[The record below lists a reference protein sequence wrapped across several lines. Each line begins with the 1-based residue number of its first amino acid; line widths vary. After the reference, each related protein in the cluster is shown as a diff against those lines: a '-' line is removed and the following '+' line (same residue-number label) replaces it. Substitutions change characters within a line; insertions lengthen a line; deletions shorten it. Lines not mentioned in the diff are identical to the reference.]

1 MEVLDILNKYGLK
14 ESSKKKPITSFGEY
28 DEIAYVNSYASF
40 ISSATKTSFSEDL
53 SDFVDSVE
61 FNIKR
66 FKEALESIIE
76 KAIRFFT
83 ETVRYWFSNE
93 KKIGKKLAKY
103 KAIFNQDFEYG
114 WQDGT
119 IKASK
124 SMLSD
129 IRIDYRFDAPNRETE
144 PTTRPYVPAD
154 GYYNPDQ
161 EKDFNKS
168 FMSPLTSK
176 KYFTDDQLKDYRERM
191 KNLIKAM
198 RHDRDD
204 VRDTIE
210 RFVSRRTFI
219 ETIYNPKNEERAVE
233 VFDKMLSAIE
243 EKIDSDNP
251 KFKSSIRFSAGA
263 IMSIPLSLTLAQSTV
278 IPRYFNDE
286 KDNLNNA
293 GGPTK
298 KVAKKDY
305 REDSDDDYDV
315 RDKADMDIEFIKDS
329 YSNALERLKSM
340 INEKDDMDYTAVIL
354 GCYVGFRFL
363 IPLLEE
369 VRKMENGSM
378 RQIQKEIRKLQGKL
392 KKLKLDK
399 EDMEDDDKVK
409 EFDKD
414 RANLVG
420 KIRVLNVLKNT
431 KDKVIGNIYFKIGD
445 YYVSLLNKLPKDKKS
460 KDKLNPDTNRN
471 INAFNRDKVKDYL

>member
-103 KAIFNQDFEYG
+103 KAIFNQDFVFG

-124 SMLSD
+124 SMLCN
-129 IRIDYRFDAPNRETE
+129 IQIDYRKIFPSLQGSDTTFKLPPDASEEDLSNN
-144 PTTRPYVPAD
+144 YHLI
-154 GYYNPDQ
+154 Y
-161 EKDFNKS
+161 
-168 FMSPLTSK
+168 MSPRTPK
-176 KYFTDDQLKDYRERM
+176 KYFTEEQEKDYKERM
-191 KNLIKAM
+191 KYFYKAM
-198 RHDRDD
+198 REDR
-204 VRDTIE
+204 
-210 RFVSRRTFI
+210 
-219 ETIYNPKNEERAVE
+219 RAVIE
-233 VFDKMLSAIE
+233 MVVSMMNRPHFINTFLLDENSRKVQDNYFNLFDAVIE
-243 EKIDSDNP
+243 NIDNKDNP
-251 KFKSSIRFSAGA
+251 KFKSSIRYSAGTV
-263 IMSIPLSLTLAQSTV
+263 MSIPLVLTLAQSTV

-305 REDSDDDYDV
+305 REESDDDYDV

-340 INEKDDMDYTAVIL
+340 INEKDDMDYTAVAL

-378 RQIQKEIRKLQGKL
+378 RQIQKEIRKLQNKL

>member
-1 MEVLDILNKYGLK
+1 MEVIDILNRYGFK
-14 ESSKKKPITSFGEY
+14 ESTKKKPITSFGEY
-28 DEIAYVNSYASF
+28 NEIAYVNSYASF
-40 ISSATKTSFSEDL
+40 MSSATKTSFSEDL

-103 KAIFNQDFEYG
+103 KAIFNQDFVFG

-124 SMLSD
+124 SMLSN
-129 IRIDYRFDAPNRETE
+129 IKIDYRKIFPSLQGSDTTFKLPPDATDEDLSDN
-144 PTTRPYVPAD
+144 YHLI
-154 GYYNPDQ
+154 Y
-161 EKDFNKS
+161 
-168 FMSPLTSK
+168 MSPRTPK
-176 KYFTDDQLKDYRERM
+176 KYFTEEQEKEYKERM
-191 KNLIKAM
+191 KYFYKAM
-198 RHDRDD
+198 KEDRNT
-204 VRDTIE
+204 VSAMINHMLNRDE
-210 RFVSRRTFI
+210 FVNSFLKD
-219 ETIYNPKNEERAVE
+219 ENEDIVLQNYDNLFDSVVE
-233 VFDKMLSAIE
+233 N
-243 EKIDSDNP
+243 IDNKDNP
-251 KFKSSIRFSAGA
+251 KFRSSIKYSAGT
-263 IMSIPLSLTLAQSTV
+263 IMSIPLVLTLAQSTV

-286 KDNLNNA
+286 KDNLNKA

-298 KVAKKDY
+298 KLSKKDY
-305 REDSDDDYDV
+305 REESSDDYDI
-315 RDKADMDIEFIKDS
+315 RDKADMDIELIKDS
-329 YSNALERLKSM
+329 YSNSLERLKSM
-340 INEKDDMDYTAVIL
+340 INEKDDMDYTAVAL

-378 RQIQKEIRKLQGKL
+378 RQIQKEIRKLQNKL
-392 KKLKLDK
+392 KKLKIDK

-409 EFDKD
+409 EFDND
-414 RANLVG
+414 RANLIG

-460 KDKLNPDTNRN
+460 KDKLNPENNRDV
-471 INAFNRDKVKDYL
+471 NAFNRDKVKDYL

>member
-14 ESSKKKPITSFGEY
+14 EYSKKKPITSFGEY
-28 DEIAYVNSYASF
+28 NEIAYVNSYASF
-40 ISSATKTSFSEDL
+40 MSSATKTSFSEDL

-103 KAIFNQDFEYG
+103 KAIFNQDFVFG
-114 WQDGT
+114 WQDGI

-124 SMLSD
+124 SMLCN
-129 IRIDYRFDAPNRETE
+129 IQIDYRRSFPSLDGS
-144 PTTRPYVPAD
+144 PTTFKFPPNATDEDLSNNYHLA
-154 GYYNPDQ
+154 Y
-161 EKDFNKS
+161 
-168 FMSPLTSK
+168 MSPRTPK
-176 KYFTDDQLKDYRERM
+176 KYFTEEQEKQYKERM
-191 KNLIKAM
+191 KYFYKAM
-198 RHDRDD
+198 KEDRK
-204 VRDTIE
+204 V
-210 RFVSRRTFI
+210 VSDMIAYMTSRPHFI
-219 ETIYNPKNEERAVE
+219 NSYLSDSNYIRVNNNYDNLLEAVAE
-233 VFDKMLSAIE
+233 N
-243 EKIDSDNP
+243 IDNKDNP
-251 KFKSSIRFSAGA
+251 KFKSSIKYSAGT
-263 IMSIPLSLTLAQSTV
+263 IMSIPLLLILAQSTV
-278 IPRYFNDE
+278 IPKYFNDE

-340 INEKDDMDYTAVIL
+340 INEKDDMDYTAIIL

-378 RQIQKEIRKLQGKL
+378 RQIQKEIRKLQNKL

-460 KDKLNPDTNRN
+460 KDKLNPDTNQN

>member
-114 WQDGT
+114 WQDGMM
-119 IKASK
+119 KASK
-124 SMLSD
+124 SMLCD
-129 IRIDYRFDAPNRETE
+129 IKIDYRKIFPSLQGSDTTFYSPPNASDEELSDT
-144 PTTRPYVPAD
+144 YHLI
-154 GYYNPDQ
+154 Y
-161 EKDFNKS
+161 
-168 FMSPLTSK
+168 MSPRTPK
-176 KYFTDDQLKDYRERM
+176 KYFTEEQEKQYKERM
-191 KNLIKAM
+191 KYFYKAM
-198 RHDRDD
+198 KEDRDKVAD
-204 VRDTIE
+204 MMDYMLNR
-210 RFVSRRTFI
+210 RQFVNVFLTDENSDRVMAN
-219 ETIYNPKNEERAVE
+219 YDNLYYAVE
-233 VFDKMLSAIE
+233 E
-243 EKIDSDNP
+243 NIDNKDNP
-251 KFKSSIRFSAGA
+251 KFKSSIKYSAGA
-263 IMSIPLSLTLAQSTV
+263 IMSIPLILTLAQSTV

-305 REDSDDDYDV
+305 REESSDDYDI

-340 INEKDDMDYTAVIL
+340 INEKDDMDYTAVAL

-378 RQIQKEIRKLQGKL
+378 RQIQKEIRKLQNKL